1 MRSNSLWT
9 KDMQSLLHPYTNLS
23 RHEKNG
29 PLIISRGRG
38 ARVYDATGKD
48 YIEGMAGLWSAS
60 LGFSEPRIIAAIK
73 RQLDELPFYHL
84 FNGKAHAPGIE
95 LADRLIQMAPAPMA
109 RVFFGNSGS
118 DANDTAVKL
127 VWYYNNAI
135 GRPAKKKIISRQQAY
150 HGITVAAGS
159 LTGLP
164 SNHRLFDLPIA
175 NILHT
180 DSPHYYRFAGRN
192 QTQEEFATQLAAS
205 LDRLIVAEGPDTVAA
220 FIAEPVMGAGGVII
234 PPATYFAKVQE
245 VLKRHDVLLIADEV
259 ICGFGRTGNMWGS
272 QTYGMTPDILTCAKA
287 LSASYLP
294 ISATMISDR
303 IYRGLVEGSDVVG
316 TFGHGYTY
324 SGHPVC
330 AAAAIAALEIY
341 DEMDIVAV
349 TRRASVRFLERL
361 RAFAT
366 HPLVGEVR
374 GVGLVG
380 AIELTS
386 DRIERRPFAAERAI
400 GAAVVEA
407 ALANGVVLRAM
418 ANDTIS
424 FCPPLIITDTEIEE
438 MFDRFGA
445 ALDSVASRE
454 QLLDVA

>member
-9 KDMQSLLHPYTNLS
+9 KDVQSLLHPYTNLAQ
-23 RHEKNG
+23 HEKNG

-38 ARVYDATGKD
+38 AKVYDEAGKD

-60 LGFSEPRIIAAIK
+60 LGFSEQRIATAIK

-84 FNGKAHAPGIE
+84 FNSKSHAPAVE
-95 LADRLIQMAPAPMA
+95 LADRLTQMAPTPMA

-118 DANDTAVKL
+118 DANDTAIKL
-127 VWYYNNAI
+127 VWYYNNAV
-135 GRPAKKKIISRQQAY
+135 GRPAKKKIIARHQAY

-164 SNHRLFDLPIA
+164 GNHRMFDLPIA

-180 DSPHYYRFAGRN
+180 DSPHYYRFARQN
-192 QTQEEFATQLAAS
+192 ETQEEFATQLAAN
-205 LDRLIVAEGPDTVAA
+205 LENLVLKEGPETVAA

-245 VLKRHDVLLIADEV
+245 VLRKYDVLLIADEV

-294 ISATMISDR
+294 ISATMVTDQ
-303 IYRGLVEGSDVVG
+303 IYRGLVEGSRVIG

-330 AAAAIAALEIY
+330 AAAAIATLDIY
-341 DEMDIVAV
+341 DEMDIVSVA
-349 TRRASVRFLERL
+349 RNASVRFLERL

-386 DRIERRPFAAERAI
+386 NKVERRPFAAERAV

-418 ANDTIS
+418 PNDTIS
-424 FCPPLIITDTEIEE
+424 FCPPLIITNAEIDE
-438 MFDRFGA
+438 MFDRFGV

-454 QLLDVA
+454 RLLDVA